1 MVATVAPLHVLML
14 HVLMFVVTAVV
25 AVVAVAATI
34 STLVASNMRRVLP
47 RHGLQ
52 V

>member
-14 HVLMFVVTAVV
+14 VVTAAVAA

-34 STLVASNMRRVLP
+34 STLVASNLRRVLP
-47 RHGLQ
+47 QRGLQ
-52 V
+52 A